1 MASGV
6 AATRLNVPEG
16 TEQAQ
21 NQGDTGT
28 TAGQEEHQNNGTT
41 EGQQDQTTAQVNTEG
56 QTQGAAS
63 LEERRSSNRNL
74 LRRFLQEVDEDTHV
88 TCFASTLPLLI
99 SSLLGQVQDVPPW
112 CLHGST
118 PLHRLPLQQT
128 TPRVST

>member
-41 EGQQDQTTAQVNTEG
+41 EGQQDQTTAQVNTVLTHHTIRDISN
-56 QTQGAAS
+56 TQDAEFLAS
-63 LEERRSSNRNL
+63 EQSK
-74 LRRFLQEVDEDTHV
+74 FDT
-88 TCFASTLPLLI
+88 
-99 SSLLGQVQDVPPW
+99 LGSQM
-112 CLHGST
+112 
-118 PLHRLPLQQT
+118 
-128 TPRVST
+128 